1 MWLLCPVTV
10 LFIISAGSGASPP
23 TYVDVRARDTWN
35 LEVRW
40 TADGER
46 RRGVQVYEIQIG
58 RNENFTV
65 VDQRNVSKEA
75 PGAGVLFLTW
85 VWTSALPLQCA
96 DHSVR
101 IRCVFSSS
109 LTSSWSAWTTAY
121 GQQHSPSGQV
131 QLFPVQQVLQE
142 GTSTIFCCI
151 PADGANVT
159 AMKLGNVLYTLSPVG
174 GRVQAIREER
184 LDSSLFGVNLI
195 CQDDSGSKNIVLN
208 YVTFPPQRPQNLS
221 CETSDLRNIV
231 CSWIAGRK
239 PNLSNNHRRRYTL
252 QFQRSDGVNVTDIP
266 CDISRCTFK
275 MVAEQSFYNI
285 SVVVRNALGEERQS
299 YAFNISDRVFPVAED
314 VSVLAGVTDA
324 EVSWALSGNFSS
336 LQFSCRIRLESAGG
350 QRELQV
356 KVPEWER
363 RVTEHVKHLQPSCQY
378 SITLCCH
385 LLENSCRYTTKP
397 THFTTDPLVTLS
409 VWRRIERRAHN
420 RSIAVLWKTFN
431 SGSDSNV
438 QVFEVCVKQKDALKS
453 VCENVT
459 KTQVDLTVGAGVYH
473 VSVRAVTLV
482 GLSEPAHITVPSD
495 HPVSK
500 LVEKRIMGDAEG
512 FLLSWSSLSSAT
524 GGYIV
529 DWCRRGSATPCD
541 LQWSKVPANQ
551 TSLFLTADGFQK
563 GCRYTFRIFSCHSEG
578 DLVHEKQIGYLEEQK
593 PVQFPE
599 LEFPPSVSW
608 TSVKL
613 EWSFN
618 EEDPAHPGFITGYMI
633 TVHNDSQWNST
644 HNVWSLSVQMPDC
657 KSLEVA
663 GLQESQQYTI
673 CLAACTCVGCGPV
686 TTLTITTLQNRY
698 LLLAK
703 VLTPLLVV
711 MGCFLCFWPCRKT
724 LTGIAV
730 DVFKFP
736 SDHTMKVLELDGNLY
751 EVSENLRALQ
761 VEDCK
766 CCELEIMEAPSTVA
780 EKSCLLFTD
789 SSWKQ
794 KDLSVLAAPPL
805 TENRPTPVGWAA
817 AENAPPCREPGGE
830 TMTSMVNLTYLS
842 SLPCPEDP
850 EGAPP
855 YHTSQEAGPSSDGY
869 VTSITMVT
877 RCDSG

>member
-1 MWLLCPVTV
+1 MKYN
-10 LFIISAGSGASPP
+10 ASWAFEK
-23 TYVDVRARDTWN
+23 R
-35 LEVRW
+35 
-40 TADGER
+40 
-46 RRGVQVYEIQIG
+46 
-58 RNENFTV
+58 F
-65 VDQRNVSKEA
+65 QRNVSKEA

-121 GQQHSPSGQV
+121 GKK
-131 QLFPVQQVLQE
+131 LFPVQQVLQE

-239 PNLSNNHRRRYTL
+239 PNLSNNHRRH
-252 QFQRSDGVNVTDIP
+252 GVNVTDIP

-299 YAFNISDRVFPVAED
+299 YAFNISDRGVWTPL
-314 VSVLAGVTDA
+314 SVLHHTLLPPAGKQLPLHHQTHPLYNRSPDLRDQL
-324 EVSWALSGNFSS
+324 LSES
-336 LQFSCRIRLESAGG
+336 LP
-350 QRELQV
+350 QRDQCWDKQSL
-356 KVPEWER
+356 
-363 RVTEHVKHLQPSCQY
+363 S
-378 SITLCCH
+378 
-385 LLENSCRYTTKP
+385 LLLYP
-397 THFTTDPLVTLS
+397 DPLVTLS

-420 RSIAVLWKTFN
+420 RSIAVLWKTVSLRLN
-431 SGSDSNV
+431 SNV

-495 HPVSK
+495 HP
-500 LVEKRIMGDAEG
+500 VEKRIMGDAEG

-578 DLVHEKQIGYLEEQK
+578 DLVHEKQIGYLEEQSEHT
-593 PVQFPE
+593 Q
-599 LEFPPSVSW
+599 LYTHTVSW

-633 TVHNDSQWNST
+633 TSLT
-644 HNVWSLSVQMPDC
+644 HTLTHTLSKEMVVMPDC

-724 LTGIAV
+724 
-730 DVFKFP
+730 
-736 SDHTMKVLELDGNLY
+736 
-751 EVSENLRALQ
+751 ALQ

>member
-1 MWLLCPVTV
+1 M
-10 LFIISAGSGASPP
+10 
-23 TYVDVRARDTWN
+23 
-35 LEVRW
+35 
-40 TADGER
+40 
-46 RRGVQVYEIQIG
+46 
-58 RNENFTV
+58 
-65 VDQRNVSKEA
+65 
-75 PGAGVLFLTW
+75 
-85 VWTSALPLQCA
+85 
-96 DHSVR
+96 
-101 IRCVFSSS
+101 
-109 LTSSWSAWTTAY
+109 
-121 GQQHSPSGQV
+121 
-131 QLFPVQQVLQE
+131 QQVLQE

-356 KVPEWER
+356 KVPEWEL

-438 QVFEVCVKQKDALKS
+438 QVFEMCVKQKDALKS

-551 TSLFLTADGFQK
+551 TSLFLTA
-563 GCRYTFRIFSCHSEG
+563 
-578 DLVHEKQIGYLEEQK
+578 
-593 PVQFPE
+593 
-599 LEFPPSVSW
+599 
-608 TSVKL
+608 
-613 EWSFN
+613 
-618 EEDPAHPGFITGYMI
+618 
-633 TVHNDSQWNST
+633 
-644 HNVWSLSVQMPDC
+644 
-657 KSLEVA
+657 
-663 GLQESQQYTI
+663 
-673 CLAACTCVGCGPV
+673 
-686 TTLTITTLQNRY
+686 
-698 LLLAK
+698 
-703 VLTPLLVV
+703 
-711 MGCFLCFWPCRKT
+711 
-724 LTGIAV
+724 GIAV

-830 TMTSMVNLTYLS
+830 TVTSMVNLTYLS